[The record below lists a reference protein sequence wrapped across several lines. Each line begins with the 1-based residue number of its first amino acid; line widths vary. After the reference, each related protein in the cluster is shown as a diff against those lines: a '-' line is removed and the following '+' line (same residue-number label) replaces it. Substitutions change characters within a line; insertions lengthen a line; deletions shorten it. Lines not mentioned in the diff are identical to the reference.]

1 MNESIKNINELSFE
15 EALLELENIV
25 KSLEIGS
32 VKLDEALSTYERGVE
47 LKNYC
52 QKKLAE
58 AKLRIEKV
66 TLNDK
71 NEPNSTTPFSAE

>member
-1 MNESIKNINELSFE
+1 MKTETTKIENLSFE
-15 EALLELENIV
+15 EALSELENIV

-32 VKLDEALSTYERGVE
+32 VKLDEALGTYERGVE
-47 LKNYC
+47 LKLYC

-66 TLNDK
+66 ALSNSG
-71 NEPNSTTPFSAE
+71 EPEGLAPFESE